1 MATVPKEAPK
11 LTFVEIVMNADA
23 EVIRA
28 AYEARVEVDK
38 LLAQREEAYRRIAEL
53 EAGVDQILGEAG
65 LFVFP
70 PPPLPVA
77 AADAAAA
84 RARRPGK
91 AAARTA
97 SPAPDSTAAD
107 ADAAAE
113 PDDSAVTTPAGDAD
127 ADAADADETPGKAS
141 AGRPDGAD
149 RATPRGGAAAH
160 RGPGP
165 A

>member
-1 MATVPKEAPK
+1 MANAPKEAPK

-23 EVIRA
+23 EVIKA

-38 LLAQREEAYRRIAEL
+38 LLAQRQEAYRRIAEL
-53 EAGVDQILGEAG
+53 EAGVDQIVGEAG

-77 AADAAAA
+77 APDTASA

-91 AAARTA
+91 AATA
-97 SPAPDSTAAD
+97 AAKAPPTPPAPAAPAAD
-107 ADAAAE
+107 TATPAVPAAPDEAHGKA
-113 PDDSAVTTPAGDAD
+113 DDSG
-127 ADAADADETPGKAS
+127 AA
-141 AGRPDGAD
+141 
-149 RATPRGGAAAH
+149 RGGPAANRTH
-160 RGPGP
+160 GP